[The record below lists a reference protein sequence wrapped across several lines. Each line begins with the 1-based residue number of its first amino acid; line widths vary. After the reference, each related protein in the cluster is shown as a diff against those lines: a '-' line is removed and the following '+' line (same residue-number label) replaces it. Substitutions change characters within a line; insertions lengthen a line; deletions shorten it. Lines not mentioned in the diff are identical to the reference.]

1 MRLKHSM
8 DDDRQ
13 YGPSM
18 NRGMGHPHGTPD
30 FEGERAKI
38 ESLAN
43 QATEYRDGMLQ
54 SVRGDETLT
63 PDQIQARE
71 GAINDSYNEYMGGL
85 RGEYDRISA
94 EEAAY
99 YAENGYDSGSYA
111 GENGYAYEDD
121 GMGNAGYDTEMG
133 NSDYGY
139 EADGM
144 GNAAYSPDGYGND
157 AQDYVDQ
164 NSPEQTY
171 GQGENPEEYPDLNA
185 PGTPYEQAEDTGNTA
200 YGYDGDGMSNAGYD
214 AGMGNSDYG
223 YEDDGMSNAGYDAGS
238 YDPGSHESEGMGNTG
253 YGYGGDGDTGYTS
266 GESSGQDVGS
276 GMDM

>member
-85 RGEYDRISA
+85 RGEYDRINA

-99 YAENGYDSGSYA
+99 YAENGYDSWSYA

-121 GMGNAGYDTEMG
+121 GMG
-133 NSDYGY
+133 
-139 EADGM
+139 
-144 GNAAYSPDGYGND
+144 
-157 AQDYVDQ
+157 
-164 NSPEQTY
+164 
-171 GQGENPEEYPDLNA
+171 
-185 PGTPYEQAEDTGNTA
+185 
-200 YGYDGDGMSNAGYD
+200 NAGYD

-223 YEDDGMSNAGYDAGS
+223 YEDDGMSNVGYDVGS